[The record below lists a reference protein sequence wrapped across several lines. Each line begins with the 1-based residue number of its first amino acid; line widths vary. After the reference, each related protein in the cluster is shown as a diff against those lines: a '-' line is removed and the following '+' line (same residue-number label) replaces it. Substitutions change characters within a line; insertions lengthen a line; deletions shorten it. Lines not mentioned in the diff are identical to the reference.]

1 MVVWFTRLVLEAR
14 VSMRGASRV
23 LKLMSEQ
30 LGCDEPVP
38 HWTTGRKWLQRQGH
52 AQLTSPLPQA
62 DDWAWLVDHT
72 VQIGQEKCLVIVGIQ
87 LRNLPPAGTSLRLQD
102 LHLVALVPRKSWTKV
117 EVDEALEAAV
127 ARTGVPRV
135 IVNDHGADVVGG
147 VRLFQLRH
155 RRTAE
160 IYDLIHK
167 SACLLKQ
174 RLEKNPRWL
183 QFQSRLSSTRCA
195 IQQTELGFLTPP
207 SPKNKARFMNLGDQL
222 KWAGHVLQILQNP
235 TPVVLQEI
243 TVERLRNKLGWLEE
257 HRADVGEWSGWQQ
270 VMNTAVTFVN
280 QHGVHRGA
288 VRDLKRRLPSR
299 CQSASGRQLAQDLV
313 GFVQSESRKARRGER
328 LPGSTEILESC
339 FGKFKVLEREQ
350 SRGGFTS
357 LVIAF
362 GSLLMKVSQQTV
374 TVALQNSTAQSVI
387 NWCRQHLGSTL
398 FSKRKI
404 AYGTSATKVG

>member
-1 MVVWFTRLVLEAR
+1 MVVWFTQLVLDAR

-30 LGCDEPVP
+30 LGYDERVP
-38 HWTTGRKWLQRQGH
+38 HWTTGRRWLQRQGH
-52 AQLTSPLPQA
+52 AQLTRPLPQA
-62 DDWAWLVDHT
+62 ADWAWLVDQT

-87 LRNLPPAGTSLRLQD
+87 LRNLPPAGTSLRHQD
-102 LHLVALVPRKSWTKV
+102 LHLVALVPRKSWTKI

-160 IYDLIHK
+160 IYDLLHK
-167 SACLLKQ
+167 GACLLKQ

-183 QFQSRLSSTRCA
+183 QFQSQSSSTRCA

-207 SPKNKARFMNLGDQL
+207 SPKSKARFMNLGDQL
-222 KWAGHVLQILQNP
+222 KWAGHVLQILQHP
-235 TPVVLQEI
+235 TPDVLQQS
-243 TVERLRNKLGWLEE
+243 TVERLQNKLGWMEE
-257 HRADVGEWSGWQQ
+257 HRADLEEWTEWQQ

-280 QHGVHRGA
+280 QHGLYSGA
-288 VRDLKRRLPSR
+288 VRDLKRELPSR
-299 CQSASGRQLAQDLV
+299 YQSASGRQLAQDMV
-313 GFVQSESRKARRGER
+313 KFVQSESKKAGRGER

-350 SRGGFTS
+350 SKGGFTS

-362 GSLLMKVSQQTV
+362 GSLLMNVSQQTV
-374 TVALQNSTAQSVI
+374 TLALQHSTAQSVT
-387 NWCRQHLGSTL
+387 NWCREHLGSTL
-398 FSKRKI
+398 FSQRKV
-404 AYGTSATKVG
+404 AYANSATKTG